1 MRGKFG
7 GIFSMAGSLGRV
19 IGPPTL
25 SSVLAW
31 SLEST
36 HASGGGGRGV
46 DYHLVFVLEAVLM
59 LVIILLGLRSF
70 TLVAMTIPIENRRA
84 TYEPFPLV
92 DDWDR
97 ATSSSDGIA
106 GEASA
111 VPLES
116 GRRRVL
122 R

>member
-1 MRGKFG
+1 M
-7 GIFSMAGSLGRV
+7 
-19 IGPPTL
+19 
-25 SSVLAW
+25 
-31 SLEST
+31 
-36 HASGGGGRGV
+36 

-106 GEASA
+106 GEAIA